1 MDYGEKEISY
11 RNTRNDFADVSAA
24 LIRKKVMLESRV
36 IPDGEH
42 NEASWEK
49 QVPFFMDALF
59 YEL

>member
-1 MDYGEKEISY
+1 MKKIVVVAFVAYCQLC
-11 RNTRNDFADVSAA
+11 FSASHA
-24 LIRKKVMLESRV
+24 AKV